1 MSRTKKLK
9 DTFDASVVTGTYS
22 NADWQAIRAS
32 LAAVGVDLDAT
43 KAGEV
48 QELAQYYSA
57 RSRLGGPLTPKQQA
71 TELKNDL
78 AVLKAAGVSSVAG
91 HHVDAALTVRV
102 YTGLADLIPR
112 LQRHLDKLTAM
123 GSRSNKS
130 ARKLHVEYWIELTR
144 LWWKLTADANRR
156 RHEDL
161 HRFLFSCSAPLFP
174 EKVTKDKTL
183 TGLTAFINRHLR
195 KRAPKTSRRLR
206 EQNC

>member
-43 KAGEV
+43 EALRDEL
-48 QELAQYYSA
+48 QYLAQYYSA
-57 RSRLGGPLTPKQQA
+57 RSRLGRPLTPKQQA

-78 AVLKAAGVSSVAG
+78 AVLKAAVVSSVAG

-102 YTGLADLIPR
+102 YTGLADLIPQ

-123 GSRSNKS
+123 GSRSNES
-130 ARKLHVEYWIELTR
+130 ARKLRTEYWIELTR
-144 LWWKLTADANRR
+144 LWRKLDANRR

-183 TGLTAFINRHLR
+183 IGLTAFVDRNF
-195 KRAPKTSRRLR
+195 PQTST
-206 EQNC
+206 